1 MLMLSLL
8 YQISSKNK
16 LKANHNELL
25 INFLSDLLY
34 QISSKN
40 KLKANHNSCGSDNT
54 VSKLY
59 QISSKNKLKANHNMD
74 IQASSCQL
82 IVSNIVKEQIESK
95 SQLKAIHYRKLRYC
109 IKYRQRTNWK
119 QITTKR
125 IQVRSAALL
134 YQISSKNKLK
144 ANHNIYAGRIPHLRI
159 VSNIVKEQIESKS
172 QQ

>member
-1 MLMLSLL
+1 M
-8 YQISSKNK
+8 SK
-16 LKANHNELL
+16 E
-25 INFLSDLLY
+25 LY

-95 SQLKAIHYRKLRYC
+95 SQPKEFKFVQLHYC
-109 IKYRQRTNWK
+109 IKYRQRTN
-119 QITTKR
+119 
-125 IQVRSAALL
+125 
-134 YQISSKNKLK
+134 
-144 ANHNIYAGRIPHLRI
+144 
-159 VSNIVKEQIESKS
+159 
-172 QQ
+172 